1 MINQKYIDLAKETI
15 KTEIKGL
22 EALLDYFGL
31 EFCQVIE
38 LILQCKGRII
48 FSGIGKSGHIANK
61 IAATLA
67 STGTSSFF
75 IHPSEASHGDLGMIT
90 KDDIVILLSNSGE
103 TKELTDIIY
112 YCNNNNI
119 TLIGIVRRSK
129 SDLVDISDVS
139 LILPEIPEANDVK
152 APTTSTTMMI
162 ALGDAIAVTLMN
174 IKKFSN
180 DQYGIFHPGGKLGSN
195 LTKISKIMRTKEEIP
210 IVYLNDNISN
220 ILLEMTSK
228 HLGCTAVINDEKQ
241 LIGIITDGDLRRHL
255 TDDSNF
261 MDLTAKDIMTKDPY
275 IMKEEELIIAA
286 KDFFHNKKITSIFIT
301 NDNKNIKGILHI
313 HDIN

>member
-1 MINQKYIDLAKETI
+1 MINQKYINIAKDTI

-22 EALLDYFGL
+22 DALLNYFG
-31 EFCQVIE
+31 EDFCTAID
-38 LILQCKGRII
+38 LILNCKGRVI
-48 FSGIGKSGHIANK
+48 FSGMGKSGHIANK

-90 KDDIVILLSNSGE
+90 KDDVVILLSNSGE

-112 YCNNNNI
+112 YCQNNKI
-119 TLIGIVRRSK
+119 DLICIVRRSG
-129 SDLVDISDVS
+129 SDLVDISNVS
-139 LILPEIPEANDVK
+139 LILPNIEEANEVN

-162 ALGDAIAVTLMN
+162 ALGDAIAVTLMK
-174 IKKFSN
+174 IKNFSKE
-180 DQYGIFHPGGKLGSN
+180 QYGNFHPGGKLGSN
-195 LTKISKIMRTKEEIP
+195 LTKISKIMRTGKEIP
-210 IVYLNDNISN
+210 IVNLDTKIPD

-228 HLGCTAVINDEKQ
+228 HLGCSAVIDHNKK
-241 LIGIITDGDLRRHL
+241 LTGIITDGDLRRHL
-255 TDDSNF
+255 TDDKKF

-275 IMKEEELIIAA
+275 NANEDELVITI
-286 KDFFHNKKITSIFIT
+286 KDFFHEKKITSIFIT
-301 NDNKNIKGILHI
+301 DKEKNIKGILHI

>member
-1 MINQKYIDLAKETI
+1 MINTKYIKLAKETI
-15 KTEIKGL
+15 DTEIIGL
-22 EALLDYFGL
+22 KALSDYFG
-31 EFCQVIE
+31 EDFCKAID
-38 LILQCKGRII
+38 LILNCKGRVI
-48 FSGIGKSGHIANK
+48 FSGMGKSGHVGNK

-90 KDDIVILLSNSGE
+90 KGDVVILLSNSGE
-103 TKELTDIIY
+103 TKELTDIIH

-119 TLIGIVRRSK
+119 TLIGIVRRSG

-139 LILPEIPEANDVK
+139 LILPNIAEANHVN

-162 ALGDAIAVTLMN
+162 ALGDAMAVVLMN
-174 IKKFSN
+174 IKNFCN
-180 DQYGIFHPGGKLGSN
+180 EQYGSFHPGGKLGSN
-195 LTKISKIMRTKEEIP
+195 LTKIVKIMRSGDDVP
-210 IVYLNDNISN
+210 IVNINESISN

-228 HLGCTAVINDEKQ
+228 HLGCTSVINQDQE

-255 TDDSNF
+255 TDDSDF
-261 MDLTAKDIMTKDPY
+261 MKLTAKDIMTKDPY
-275 IMKEEELIIAA
+275 NMREDNLVITAR
-286 KDFFHNKKITSIFIT
+286 DFMHDKKITSLFIT
-301 NDNKNIKGILHI
+301 NDNKNIQGIIHI